1 MLFPSVCW
9 DNFFSN
15 PKEVVKFA
23 NSLPYKPSKDGAW
36 PGVRTGPLHT
46 IDRDFFEYVG
56 DRFLSVLFPNTYTK
70 VEYEECFMYF
80 QKISNA
86 YVDPG
91 WIHQDS
97 PPSDLTLIIYLSDH
111 KNCGTSIFDF
121 KGHRPVNL
129 NIKEKFTEY
138 KHKKRNTKAVLE
150 HNEPFEETIRFH
162 SKFNRAVFFDG
173 GAFHGVLN
181 HVDKNLKEDRLT
193 LICFY
198 KGFTKTKYPLIES
211 ARAGRLGGGNNS
223 SLDLL

>member
-9 DNFFSN
+9 DNFFSS
-15 PKEVVKFA
+15 PREVVKFA
-23 NSLPYKPSKDGAW
+23 NSLSYTPSDIGRW
-36 PGVRTGPLHT
+36 PGTRTNRLHE
-46 IDRDFFEYVG
+46 IDRQFFEYVG
-56 DRFLSVLFPNTYTK
+56 DRFLSVVYPNTYPK
-70 VEYEECFMYF
+70 VEYEHCSMFF
-80 QKISNA
+80 QKISNE

-97 PPSDLTLIIYLSDH
+97 PPFDLTLIVYLSDH

-129 NIKEKFTEY
+129 NIEEKFTAY
-138 KHKKRNTKAVLE
+138 KNKKRNTKAVLE
-150 HNEPFEETIRFH
+150 HNEPFEESIRFH
-162 SKFNRAVFFDG
+162 SKFNRAVVFDG

-198 KGFTKTKYPLIES
+198 RGFRNTKYPLVES
-211 ARAGRLGGGNNS
+211 SRAGKNGG
-223 SLDLL
+223 L